1 MALDIERIFSHH
13 PPRGEEVRRAHA
25 QVRVE
30 CRSAATIFDELLPES
45 AEKTLAIRHL
55 QMAMMFA
62 NSAIAQY
69 GVNDG

>member
-13 PPRGEEVRRAHA
+13 PPRGEEVRASHA
-25 QVRVE
+25 QVRLE
-30 CRSAATIFDELLPES
+30 CKSVALIFDELLPES
-45 AEKTLAIRHL
+45 PEKTLAIRHL

-69 GVNDG
+69 GVNNG